1 MMGRRSEAQFRW
13 DWDLNPSLWSLAF
26 ASKVN
31 LGMSMSIKRAL
42 RRGAAAV
49 SSDENIAE
57 AATRIYDL
65 LWQGEYLG
73 PGGKRLP
80 VRGDIS
86 KILQIVGLTSTQ
98 KAMLQNYQFMSSRLP
113 GTRQIRRSINH
124 LVFSSR
130 VVYGC
135 PIFMTVTPSER
146 HSGLAIRLS
155 RYRRTDP
162 GITSSA
168 QDFLPWIGHNRP
180 SLMAASRGLQK
191 QPDEEEELVDL
202 PDYDLRRLMTARDP
216 LAALNAFWVVI
227 KVVLPLLYGLRMC
240 PDCPKCVTSSQPC
253 MDVFGSNATPMGGS
267 IGLAEL

>member
-42 RRGAAAV
+42 RRGAAAETP
-49 SSDENIAE
+49 DENITE

-180 SLMAASRGLQK
+180 SLMAASRGPQK

-216 LAALNAFWVVI
+216 LAALNAFWVSI